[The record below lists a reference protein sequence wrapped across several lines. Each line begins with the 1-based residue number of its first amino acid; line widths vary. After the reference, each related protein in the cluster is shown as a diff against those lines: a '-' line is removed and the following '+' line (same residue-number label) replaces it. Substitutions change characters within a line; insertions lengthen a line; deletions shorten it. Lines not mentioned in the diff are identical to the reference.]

1 MQLKRSNI
9 GHSLYVLF
17 ETLPES
23 DKKAFLHELMEQQ
36 QETVENE
43 ALYLACQQ
51 AKEENDFL
59 TEQEAQ
65 DFVDHLPQ

>member
-43 ALYLACQQ
+43 VLYLACQQ
-51 AKEENDFL
+51 AK
-59 TEQEAQ
+59 
-65 DFVDHLPQ
+65 